1 MGVFLFM
8 GVTGLMGANGASA
21 LAGAAEASPFALA
34 IDDCAEPGAAHSR
47 EQNNAGKR
55 ILIGESTTL
64 QFCEAG
70 AQRLR

>member
-1 MGVFLFM
+1 M
-8 GVTGLMGANGASA
+8 GVTGFMGAGGASA
-21 LAGAAEASPFALA
+21 LAGEMEVSPFTLA
-34 IDDCAEPGAAHSR
+34 IDDCAEAGAAHNR
-47 EQNNAGKR
+47 EQNSAEKR